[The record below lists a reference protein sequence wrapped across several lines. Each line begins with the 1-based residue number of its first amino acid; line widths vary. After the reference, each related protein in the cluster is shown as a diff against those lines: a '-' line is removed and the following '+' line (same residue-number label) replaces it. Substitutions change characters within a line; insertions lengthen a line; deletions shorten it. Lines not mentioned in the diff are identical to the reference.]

1 AIRLPCRRP
10 QRSPQQHH
18 RQQAHPRPHFSRN
31 DRNGPRPLHSWSW
44 QDTLTPTPSPSQI
57 GREPRQRTVSA
68 AIHWHFLT
76 YSPREPQTH
85 FMPHTYIQFDFAKDE
100 EKVQQA
106 RHKLEGWKQAYRLDK
121 KLLFKFERIA
131 AAPADDAAKTGDS
144 EKPGKSKGKSKD
156 KPESP
161 AAAPAETVKLLV
173 RLDFSNHEKLS
184 GQRWLQRIPSE
195 EPFQGASPT
204 VVKPADPHFA

>member
-1 AIRLPCRRP
+1 
-10 QRSPQQHH
+10 
-18 RQQAHPRPHFSRN
+18 
-31 DRNGPRPLHSWSW
+31 
-44 QDTLTPTPSPSQI
+44 
-57 GREPRQRTVSA
+57 
-68 AIHWHFLT
+68 
-76 YSPREPQTH
+76 
-85 FMPHTYIQFDFAKDE
+85 MPHTYIQFDFAKDE
-100 EKVQQA
+100 EKAQQA

-131 AAPADDAAKTGDS
+131 ATSPEPAAKTGDS

-161 AAAPAETVKLLV
+161 AAAPDETVKLLV

-204 VVKPADPHFA
+204 VVKPADPHFADTEKQFDDLV